1 MPALPSDLYNKYV
14 NDFKLSDYDAMILTN
29 EKEIALWYEELIKVT
44 SNYKAACNWLIGPI
58 KAYINENAIHID
70 DFNATP
76 AQIASA
82 IELVDSNK
90 VSASIAAEK
99 ILPVLAADQ
108 SKMAQQ
114 VAEELNLIQ
123 DAGEDFIE
131 QAAKE
136 ILAAWPDK
144 VANYKNGNKG
154 MLGLFM
160 GELMKKTEG
169 KANPKVA
176 SAIIQKLL
184 QD

>member
-1 MPALPSDLYNKYV
+1 MPCFRITV
-14 NDFKLSDYDAMILTN
+14 
-29 EKEIALWYEELIKVT
+29 
-44 SNYKAACNWLIGPI
+44 CIG
-58 KAYINENAIHID
+58 
-70 DFNATP
+70 
-76 AQIASA
+76 
-82 IELVDSNK
+82 
-90 VSASIAAEK
+90 SASTSQLLSRCAE
-99 ILPVLAADQ
+99 ILPVLASDQ
-108 SKMAQQ
+108 SKTAQQ

-131 QAAKE
+131 LAAKE